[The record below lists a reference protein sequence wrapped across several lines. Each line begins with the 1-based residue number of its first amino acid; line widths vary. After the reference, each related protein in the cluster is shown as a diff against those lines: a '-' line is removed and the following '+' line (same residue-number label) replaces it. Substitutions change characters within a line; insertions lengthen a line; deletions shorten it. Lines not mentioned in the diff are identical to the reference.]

1 MPNRARRLECNSWY
15 GGSVQAGDYWTLWRI
30 RQSVNTRRY
39 RVGVMP
45 NPLEHELRDALA
57 LSLDLIEP
65 GLTGL
70 LLDCGRTA

>member
-1 MPNRARRLECNSWY
+1 
-15 GGSVQAGDYWTLWRI
+15 
-30 RQSVNTRRY
+30 
-39 RVGVMP
+39 MP